1 MKSKDVAV
9 MKMEHVA
16 LNVSEPVKMAH
27 WYRDHMGLNIVKQS
41 NEAPWMTFMADDSG
55 QIMIEIYSN
64 PSDQVPD
71 YAAMD
76 PLILHL
82 AWISDDPDSDRTR
95 LEKAGA
101 TTVSSDHLA
110 DGSHLVMMRDPW
122 GVSLQL
128 CKRATPMLR

>member
-1 MKSKDVAV
+1 

-41 NEAPWMTFMADDSG
+41 NQAPWMAFLADDSG

-64 PSDQVPD
+64 PVESVPD
-71 YAAMD
+71 YASMD

-82 AWISDDPDSDRTR
+82 AWVSEDPDQDRVR
-95 LEKAGA
+95 LEEAGA
-101 TTVSSDHLA
+101 TTVSSDHLP